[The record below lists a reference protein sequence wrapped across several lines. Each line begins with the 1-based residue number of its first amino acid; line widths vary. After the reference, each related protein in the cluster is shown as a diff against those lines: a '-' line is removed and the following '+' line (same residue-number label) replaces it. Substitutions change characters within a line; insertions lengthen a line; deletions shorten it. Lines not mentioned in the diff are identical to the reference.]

1 MSEATKDLDR
11 RLEKAEEYYRMHD
24 CSIREAARATGLL
37 NHVSLSSRIH
47 GKRGSKA
54 DTGGYNRLLSPA

>member
-11 RLEKAEEYYRMHD
+11 RLEEAEEYYRIHD

-37 NHVSLSSRIH
+37 NHVCYGPAH
-47 GKRGSKA
+47 GRQL
-54 DTGGYNRLLSPA
+54 TGTPDRNP